1 MIEWLTK
8 ALKTLS
14 ETDSRRLRRLETTV
28 MEIQDDGEKFLR
40 LAERINARL
49 RGRASRAAASA
60 DDGEDRPAD
69 DSADR
74 VDGNGGA
81 LPRAASLVASQQAPR
96 VAPVFTKAQLREFA
110 RQKGIR
116 A

>member
-1 MIEWLTK
+1 MVVSVVEWLGN

-14 ETDSRRLRRLETTV
+14 ESDSRRLRRLETTV

-49 RGRASRAAASA
+49 RGRANRERASA
-60 DDGEDRPAD
+60 DDEPGGRDDVQSDSGTGPVGAQSGPA
-69 DSADR
+69 
-74 VDGNGGA
+74 
-81 LPRAASLVASQQAPR
+81 LVAQKSE
-96 VAPVFTKAQLREFA
+96 VTYTKEQLRGFA
-110 RQKGIR
+110 RAKGIR

>member
-1 MIEWLTK
+1 MSVVDWLRN

-14 ETDSRRLRRLETTV
+14 ESDSRRLRRLETTV

-49 RGRASRAAASA
+49 RGRANRERASA
-60 DDGEDRPAD
+60 DDESGGRDDLQSDSGSGAVGTQLGPA
-69 DSADR
+69 
-74 VDGNGGA
+74 
-81 LPRAASLVASQQAPR
+81 LVAEKPEVR
-96 VAPVFTKAQLREFA
+96 YTKEQLREFA
-110 RQKGIR
+110 RAKGIR

>member
-1 MIEWLTK
+1 MKWLTD

-14 ETDSRRLRRLETTV
+14 ESDSRRLRRLETTV

-49 RGRASRAAASA
+49 RGRASRASAAA
-60 DDGEDRPAD
+60 GDGEGGPGDGSAGADGGDVDTLPRPAL
-69 DSADR
+69 
-74 VDGNGGA
+74 VGA
-81 LPRAASLVASQQAPR
+81 AQSGTGVT
-96 VAPVFTKAQLREFA
+96 PVYTKAQLREFA
-110 RQKGIR
+110 RAKGIR